1 MNDLTLSPPT
11 AREVPITE
19 AERARR
25 QAADDYARASLRL
38 EGFTPSAFSDELTR
52 RFIDGKITR
61 AELTAAILAHH
72 GL

>member
-1 MNDLTLSPPT
+1 MNDLTLSPAT

-38 EGFTPSAFSDELTR
+38 EGFTPSAVSDELTR
-52 RFIDGKITR
+52 RYINGEITR
-61 AELTAAILAHH
+61 GEITAAIRAHH